1 MAFRVLHINS
11 ARKYIG
17 EAAHTL
23 NLTAALRRRNHQ
35 VHLALRQGW
44 LTFQKAE
51 RDGLSPL
58 GLRLPHRWWPPDD
71 LHDMRLLAETIRKND
86 IQLIH
91 AHRGKDHWLSLLA
104 IRFYRLRIPLIRTR
118 HVVTPLSANPAN
130 RFLARRTA
138 RLIAV
143 STAVY
148 DDVNRTGIYRP
159 ETVALIPG
167 GTDLE
172 KYRPPTPAERMAV
185 RQELGLADDDL
196 VAFCVARMAI
206 VKAHRVL
213 LPAWKKAA
221 ELAPRRAVLFLVG
234 DGPLAAEVRDLA
246 EKLRMP
252 EKVRFLGFRDD
263 VPKLL
268 AAADFG
274 VLSSVGSEGFSRA
287 VLEYMACGLP
297 TVGTRVGAVPDL
309 IDDEKEGL
317 LVQPNDEDALAHAL
331 GKMLNATSAQRA
343 TWGATARLRAQT
355 RHSFEAWASAHEK
368 LYAEVVEAHAAKS
381 ARK

>member
-1 MAFRVLHINS
+1 MAFKVLQINS

-23 NLTAALRRRNHQ
+23 NLTVALRRREHE
-35 VHLALRQGW
+35 VHLVLRRGW
-44 LTFQKAE
+44 LTYQKAAGN
-51 RDGLSPL
+51 GLSPI

-71 LHDMRLLAETIRKND
+71 LHDMRLLAETVRKNGV
-86 IQLIH
+86 QLIH

-118 HVVTPLSANPAN
+118 HVVTPLSGNPAN

-172 KYRPPTPAERMAV
+172 KYRPPTSEERMAA
-185 RQELGLADDDL
+185 RQELGLAQEDL
-196 VAFCVARMAI
+196 AAFCVARMAI
-206 VKAHRVL
+206 VKAHRIL

-221 ELAPRRAVLFLVG
+221 ARIPRRTILFLIG
-234 DGPLAAEVRDLA
+234 DGPLLSEVRNLA
-246 EKLRMP
+246 EKLQLL
-252 EKVRFLGFRDD
+252 ESVGFLGFRDD

-268 AAADFG
+268 SAADLG
-274 VLSSVGSEGFSRA
+274 VLSSVGSERFLRA

-297 TVGTRVGAVPDL
+297 TVATRVGAVPDL
-309 IDDEKEGL
+309 IDEGKEGL
-317 LVQPNDEDALAHAL
+317 LVQPHSEDALATAL
-331 GKMLNATSAQRA
+331 SKMLNATSEQRTA
-343 TWGATARLRAQT
+343 WGVTARLRAQT

-368 LYAEVVEAHAAKS
+368 LYDAVIKAHAAKL
-381 ARK
+381 RRT